1 MTTTRLQYLLDRY
14 YQQQAT
20 PAEEMELLDYVAQQ
34 PETASLD
41 NLLQQH
47 WESLSM
53 ADAPYTATTG
63 APILEA
69 ILGTPRRKAFRLAP
83 VMRWAAA
90 AVVTGMVAAGFW
102 WRAARNTPAYVQQA
116 AVIKPGS
123 SKAVLTLG
131 NGQTIALD
139 SAGHQQIGASVSQQ
153 GGQLLYADNAGAP
166 QQNTLTTPR
175 GGQFRVTLPDGTE
188 AWLNA
193 NSSLTYPTAFS
204 GNQRLVA
211 VQGEVYFAVAKD
223 ATRPFQ
229 VRVND
234 GPVIDVLGT
243 EFNVNAYTDEPSIN
257 TTLVQGK
264 VNVHL
269 GSASA
274 VVLQPGQQARVTD
287 GHLNMLPGV
296 DVDQITAWKNG
307 VFNFEGVDVPG
318 VMRQLSR
325 WYDIEVVYAGTI
337 PQRRFGGE
345 IQRGLQLKQVLV
357 VLEKVGIKYK
367 IAGRQLIVLPD

>member
-20 PAEEMELLDYVAQQ
+20 PAEEMELMDYVAQQ

-41 NLLQQH
+41 SLLQQH
-47 WESLSM
+47 WESLSVS
-53 ADAPYTATTG
+53 DVQYTAATG
-63 APILEA
+63 APMLKA
-69 ILGTPRRKAFRLAP
+69 ILGAPQRKAFRLAP
-83 VMRWAAA
+83 VARWAAA
-90 AVVTGMVAAGFW
+90 ATVAGIVAAGFW
-102 WRAARNTPAYVQQA
+102 WHAARNTPPYVQQA

-123 SKAVLTLG
+123 SRAVLTLG

-139 SAGHQQIGASVSQQ
+139 STGHQQIGASVSQQ
-153 GGQLLYADNAGAP
+153 GGQLLYAGNAGTP

-223 ATRPFQ
+223 AARPFQ
-229 VRVND
+229 VRVNN
-234 GPVIDVLGT
+234 GLAIDVLGT

-269 GSASA
+269 GAASA
-274 VVLQPGQQARVTD
+274 VVLQPGQQARVAD
-287 GHLNMLPGV
+287 GHLDVLPGV
-296 DVDQITAWKNG
+296 DVEQITAWKNG

-325 WYDIEVVYAGTI
+325 WYDIEVVYAGAI

-345 IQRGLQLKQVLV
+345 VQRGLQLQQVLV
-357 VLEKVGIKYK
+357 VLEKVGINYK
-367 IAGRQLIVLPD
+367 IEGRKLIVLPD

>member
-53 ADAPYTATTG
+53 ADAQYTAATG
-63 APILEA
+63 APMLEA
-69 ILGTPRRKAFRLAP
+69 ILGTPQRKAFRLAP

-102 WRAARNTPAYVQQA
+102 WRVARNTPAYVQQA

-131 NGQTIALD
+131 NGQTITLD

-153 GGQLLYADNAGAP
+153 GGQLLYADNAGTP

-274 VVLQPGQQARVTD
+274 VVLQPGQQARVVD
-287 GHLNMLPGV
+287 GHLNMVPGV

-325 WYDIEVVYAGTI
+325 WYDIEVVYAGAI

>member
-20 PAEEMELLDYVAQQ
+20 PAEEMELLDHVAQQ
-34 PETASLD
+34 PEAASLGG
-41 NLLQQH
+41 LLQQH

-53 ADAPYTATTG
+53 ADTQYTAATG
-63 APILEA
+63 APMLKA
-69 ILGTPRRKAFRLAP
+69 ILGAPQHKGFRLAP
-83 VMRWAAA
+83 VARWAAA
-90 AVVTGMVAAGFW
+90 AAVAGIIAAGFW

-131 NGQTIALD
+131 NGQTIVLD
-139 SAGHQQIGASVSQQ
+139 STGHQQIGTSVSQQ
-153 GGQLLYADNAGAP
+153 GGQLLYADNAGTP

-204 GNQRLVA
+204 GSKRLVA

-269 GSASA
+269 GAASA
-274 VVLQPGQQARVTD
+274 VVLQPGQQARVAD
-287 GHLNMLPGV
+287 GRLDMLPGV
-296 DVDQITAWKNG
+296 DVEQITAWKNG

-325 WYDIEVVYAGTI
+325 WYDIAVVYAGAI

-367 IAGRQLIVLPD
+367 IEGRQLIVLPD

>member
-53 ADAPYTATTG
+53 ADAQYTAATG
-63 APILEA
+63 APMLEA
-69 ILGTPRRKAFRLAP
+69 ILGTPQRKAFRLAP

-102 WRAARNTPAYVQQA
+102 WRVARNTPAYVQQA

-274 VVLQPGQQARVTD
+274 VVLQPGQQARVVD
-287 GHLNMLPGV
+287 GHLNMVPGV

-325 WYDIEVVYAGTI
+325 WYDIEVVYAGAI

>member
-53 ADAPYTATTG
+53 ADAQYTAATG
-63 APILEA
+63 APMLEA
-69 ILGTPRRKAFRLAP
+69 ILGTPQRKAFRLAP

-102 WRAARNTPAYVQQA
+102 WRVARNTPAYVQQA

-131 NGQTIALD
+131 NGQTITLD

-274 VVLQPGQQARVTD
+274 VVLQPGQQARIVD
-287 GHLNMLPGV
+287 GHLNMVPGV

-325 WYDIEVVYAGTI
+325 WYDIEVVYAGAI